1 MNPIRLL
8 DDTDTTIA
16 VLFETQTES
25 RTPVEILTDKTS
37 GMTIAQIWETY
48 KIDLMT
54 AGIILILGY
63 FLIRLIM
70 RLVERHLR
78 ESKMERS
85 AFTIITTVTKFLL
98 YLILTL
104 TAISKLGVPIT
115 STLAL
120 FSTLALAITLAIK
133 DGLTHLAGGIILLT
147 SKPFVIGDH
156 IECLAD
162 GATGYVT
169 DIGPIH
175 TKLRT
180 PDGSK
185 VYIPNGNLVAST
197 VINHSGM
204 GCRRIRE
211 ISPSTTR
218 RILKRPSGSSATS
231 SPPIRRSIRSPS
243 PFAASINSAPAPST
257 SSRRPTPAGRTTTRR
272 ASTCSS
278 RSKRASIRRAS
289 VFPPPCGRGFPR
301 PKKGF
306 LGIFFGAAAGRD
318 CPESAYGF
326 AQKRRPGPGF
336 IKSRFLQILN
346 EIRM

>member
-16 VLFETQTES
+16 ALFETQTES

-211 ISPSTTR
+211 IISIDYAEDFKKAE
-218 RILKRPSGSSATS
+218 RIVGDILATH
-231 SPPIRRSIRSPS
+231 PKIDPEPK
-243 PFAASINSAPAPST
+243 PFC
-257 SSRRPTPAGRTTTRR
+257 RVD
-272 ASTCSS
+272 
-278 RSKRASIRRAS
+278 K
-289 VFPPPCGRGFPR
+289 
-301 PKKGF
+301 
-306 LGIFFGAAAGRD
+306 FGAGSVDLVAQAYARWEDYDAARFD
-318 CPESAYGF
+318 VLE
-326 AQKRRPGPGF
+326 Q
-336 IKSRFLQILN
+336 IKTRFDQ
-346 EIRM
+346 EGIRLSTPMRQGLPPA